1 MKKTP
6 MMTIGEALEGI
17 TSATCTQW
25 VEHTT
30 KSGKRSRKRWREH
43 KGTVTRDNVRF
54 LVENQ
59 HLYGAKRR
67 HIPGTPLPA
76 RIVDER
82 DEMTRFVI
90 TIEYH
95 RE

>member
-1 MKKTP
+1 MEKAPP
-6 MMTIGEALEGI
+6 MMTIDETLEGV

-30 KSGKRSRKRWREH
+30 KSGKWSRKRWRE
-43 KGTVTRDNVRF
+43 
-54 LVENQ
+54 

-67 HIPGTPLPA
+67 HITGTPLPT